1 MVRDRPDGGLVA
13 RYRFVFGRF
22 RTRLRGFLFR
32 GFSGTF
38 LVAPSQDAIYVKRR
52 PRLFRVP
59 CLSWFG
65 LPTLSIIGPRLQ
77 CVLLK
82 TQLLNV
88 ITLAPD
94 MKALTVFTIPRMGPP
109 ADSLGSPR

>member
-52 PRLFRVP
+52 PRLAKLR
-59 CLSWFG
+59 FG
-65 LPTLSIIGPRLQ
+65 PAFE
-77 CVLLK
+77 
-82 TQLLNV
+82 
-88 ITLAPD
+88 LAASTRRRPLD
-94 MKALTVFTIPRMGPP
+94 DTRKCPYT
-109 ADSLGSPR
+109 SN